1 MHPLWTPEDGSSGW
15 PLLWL
20 GHFLSLPFCYH
31 PSPIHPPTLASH
43 FFSAEFFISPF
54 RWPSKYVAVW
64 FYACPTA
71 GYLKAR
77 AESSSHFWF
86 ARPRI
91 VETAHKMH
99 VWKARDWMGKD
110 FWVAKQSRNIC
121 LFGFQRSSHTQTHRC
136 SSPLYKIVSNLHR
149 TYVQALALLKLLSHY
164 L

>member
-1 MHPLWTPEDGSSGW
+1 MAALGDLFFGWDTFSAFPFATTPPPSTHPL
-15 PLLWL
+15 
-20 GHFLSLPFCYH
+20 CH
-31 PSPIHPPTLASH
+31 PI

-71 GYLKAR
+71 GSLKAR

-99 VWKARDWMGKD
+99 VWKVRDWMGKD

-121 LFGFQRSSHTQTHRC
+121 LFGFQRSSHTQTHGC
-136 SSPLYKIVSNLHR
+136 SSPLYKIASNLHR